1 MRRYFSVL
9 ARKVGLI
16 AFIVLT
22 HSMAMAQQ
30 PPNISGEYA
39 GDLAGLRI
47 KLHLIEDSSNGTLSG
62 TVDSPN
68 QGAAGIPCA
77 DFHRD
82 GDSLSF
88 TVPSIHGTWNGK
100 IESNGLTLSGIWNQG
115 TPTPILFAR
124 DTFVAARNPSPVDGF
139 WLGSLAIEPNPLRIQ
154 ITVKSDEAGHEFC
167 RFDSLDE
174 HAADLTCTNVAFEG
188 GRFSFDVPGIGGHW
202 AGTLSPNRNTLRGT
216 WTQNGSMTLDFD
228 RQAQALTV
236 TPRPLP
242 TFDAAMPPVPVAEL
256 GQVLAHDLA
265 TALKSGAL
273 KAGTGAGVSVGVSQH
288 GVQAIF
294 AYGAAQPD
302 SIYEIGS
309 ITKTFTGL
317 MLSQMALQ
325 GKVPLDQPVR
335 ELLPAGTVAKPPGDE
350 IRLVDLS
357 TQHSG
362 LPRMPDNF
370 NPADIANPYAD
381 YGTADLYAFMSK
393 HGVAKP
399 ANAPFL
405 YSNLGVGLLGQAL
418 ANSAGTSYENLLEQ
432 EITGPLGM
440 TETVVTIRP
449 ELRSRFIG
457 GHDANHQPVSA
468 WDLTALAGAGAIRSS
483 AKDMLTYLDA
493 NLHPEQYVAT
503 RSLESKSMSAALM
516 QAQELRGESW
526 PGGRIG
532 LGWLYEPST
541 HMYWHNG
548 GTGGYTSYAMFNRQ
562 ADYAVIV
569 LSNTAGGPSG
579 TFADLLALHIRQRL
593 DGKPA
598 ISLGGLR

>member
-1 MRRYFSVL
+1 MRCYFSGL
-9 ARKVGLI
+9 ARKVGLV

-30 PPNISGEYA
+30 PTNISGDYA
-39 GDLAGLRI
+39 GDLAGLPI
-47 KLHLIEDSSNGTLSG
+47 KLHLTDGPDGTLSG

-88 TVPSIHGTWNGK
+88 TIPSIHGTWKGK
-100 IESNGLTLSGIWNQG
+100 IESKGLTLSGIWNQG
-115 TPTPILFAR
+115 TPTPIVLAR
-124 DTFVAARNPSPVDGF
+124 DTFVAAKTPSSVDGF
-139 WLGSLAIEPNPLRIQ
+139 WLGSLALEPDPLRIQ
-154 ITVKSDEAGHEFC
+154 ITIRSDEAAQEFC
-167 RFDSLDE
+167 SYDSLDE
-174 HAADLTCTNVAFEG
+174 RATGLTCANVVFNG
-188 GRFSFDVPGIGGHW
+188 HSFSFDVPAIEGHW
-202 AGTLSPNRNTLRGT
+202 AGTLSPKGDTLKGT
-216 WTQNGSMTLDFD
+216 WTQSGPMTLDFN
-228 RQAQALTV
+228 RQAHPLTV
-236 TPRPLP
+236 TPRQPP
-242 TFDAAMPPVPVAEL
+242 TFDAAIPPVPVAEL
-256 GQVLAHDLA
+256 EQVLARDLA
-265 TALKSGAL
+265 TALESGAL
-273 KAGTGAGVSVGVSQH
+273 KAGTGAGVSIGVVQR
-288 GVQAIF
+288 GVQKIF

-317 MLSQMALQ
+317 MLSQIVLQ
-325 GKVPLDQPVR
+325 GKVRLDQPVR

-370 NPADIANPYAD
+370 NPADRGNPYAD
-381 YGTADLYAFMSK
+381 YGTTDLYAFMSK
-393 HGVAKP
+393 HGVARP

-418 ANSAGTSYENLLEQ
+418 ANRAGTSYENLLEQ
-432 EITGPLGM
+432 EITLPLGM
-440 TETVVTIRP
+440 TETVVTMRSD
-449 ELRSRFIG
+449 LRSRFIV
-457 GHDANHQPVSA
+457 GHDANHQPASA
-468 WDLTALAGAGAIRSS
+468 WDLTSLAGAGAIRSS

-493 NLHPEQYVAT
+493 NLHPEKYVAT
-503 RSLESKSMSAALM
+503 RSAESESMAAALREVH
-516 QAQELRGESW
+516 ELREEAWWGD
-526 PGGRIG
+526 RIG
-532 LGWLYEPST
+532 LGWLYDPSI

-569 LSNTAGGPSG
+569 LSNTAGGPNGS
-579 TFADLLALHIRQRL
+579 FADLLALHIRQRL

-598 ISLGGLR
+598 ISLGSFR

>member
-1 MRRYFSVL
+1 
-9 ARKVGLI
+9 
-16 AFIVLT
+16 
-22 HSMAMAQQ
+22 MAIAQQ
-30 PPNISGEYA
+30 PTNISGDYA
-39 GDLAGLRI
+39 GDLAGLPI
-47 KLHLIEDSSNGTLSG
+47 KLHLTDGPDGTLSG

-77 DFHRD
+77 GFHRA

-88 TVPSIHGTWNGK
+88 TIPSIHGTWNGK

-115 TPTPILFAR
+115 TPTPIVFAR
-124 DTFVAARNPSPVDGF
+124 DTFVAAKNPSRVDGF

-154 ITVKSDEAGHEFC
+154 ITAKSDEAGQEFC
-167 RFDSLDE
+167 SFDSLDE
-174 HAADLTCTNVAFEG
+174 RATGLTCTNVTFDG
-188 GRFSFDVPGIGGHW
+188 HTFSFDVPLIGGHW
-202 AGTLSPNRNTLRGT
+202 TGTLLSTGKTLKGT
-216 WTQNGSMTLDFD
+216 WTQSGPMALDFD
-228 RQAQALTV
+228 RQMQALSV
-236 TPRPLP
+236 TPKQPP
-242 TFDAAMPPVPVAEL
+242 TFDAAMPPVPVTEL
-256 GQVLAHDLA
+256 GKVLARDLA

-273 KAGTGAGVSVGVSQH
+273 KAGTGAGVSIGVVQH
-288 GVQAIF
+288 GVQKIF

-317 MLSQMALQ
+317 MLSQMVLQ
-325 GKVPLDQPVR
+325 GKVRLDQPVR
-335 ELLPAGTVAKPPGDE
+335 ELLPAGTVAKPPGEE

-370 NPADIANPYAD
+370 NPANNANPYAD
-381 YGTADLYAFMSK
+381 YGTTDLYAFMSK

-418 ANSAGTSYENLLEQ
+418 ANRAGTSYENLLEQ
-432 EITGPLGM
+432 EITRPLGM
-440 TETVVTIRP
+440 TETVVTMRP
-449 ELRSRFIG
+449 ELRSRFIV
-457 GHDANHQPVSA
+457 GHDANHQPASA

-483 AKDMLTYLDA
+483 AKDMLTYLEA
-493 NLHPEQYVAT
+493 NLHPEKYVAT
-503 RSLESKSMSAALM
+503 RSLESESIAAALK
-516 QAQELRGESW
+516 QAHELRGEAW

-532 LGWLYEPST
+532 LGWLYDPST
-541 HMYWHNG
+541 QMYWHSG
-548 GTGGYTSYAMFNRQ
+548 GTGGYTSYAMFNPQ

-569 LSNTAGGPSG
+569 LSNTAGGPNG
-579 TFADLLALHIRQRL
+579 MFADLLALHIRQRL

-598 ISLGGLR
+598 ISLGGFR